1 MKTNLQH
8 FIDVQTK
15 RAFSVAIVDE
25 FNKRGVTL
33 PSYSKIHSDESI
45 PVMMFCL
52 LWVWIH
58 SKPNCTFSII
68 GMFVN
73 NLNKAIP
80 EKGAAFDEN
89 INDFVVDKD
98 LVLSSDNFYQLVTL
112 YL

>member
-1 MKTNLQH
+1 MKINLQH

-52 LWVWIH
+52 L
-58 SKPNCTFSII
+58 
-68 GMFVN
+68 
-73 NLNKAIP
+73 
-80 EKGAAFDEN
+80 
-89 INDFVVDKD
+89 
-98 LVLSSDNFYQLVTL
+98 
-112 YL
+112 